1 MKRREF
7 LTGAAALGLAAT
19 GIARPAV
26 AQASQVLK
34 FVPQA
39 DLAVLD
45 PIASA
50 AIVTRN
56 HAALVF
62 DMLYGVDDANIA
74 HPQMVEGHIV
84 EDGGKLWTMKLRPG
98 LLFHDGSPVLA
109 RDVIASLRRW
119 AKRDSY
125 GDALFQNTDEL
136 SAADDR
142 TIKFRLRAPMT
153 NLPYILG
160 KDGPYLAV
168 IMPERLAQNEVT
180 KPVIEMVG
188 SGPFRFLPEAR
199 VSGSLVAYEKFERY
213 VPRADGTPNF
223 LSGPKL
229 VKVDRV
235 EWRTMPDPAT
245 AVAALQTGEIDWWER
260 PTVDLLPLIERRKE
274 LEVRL
279 TLIDGAQGVLKFNFL
294 TPPFDNPAVR
304 RALLPALEQASFM
317 MAARGEKKDGWKDGI
332 GFFQSASPY
341 ANANGID
348 AVRGARSLDKAKAL
362 LKDSGYKNEPVVLL
376 MPSDYF
382 EINALAEVAA
392 DLMQSIG
399 MKVDRQVTDW
409 GTVIQR
415 IQSQKP
421 IDQGGWSAF
430 TTTLPGNY
438 TFDPVVNWY
447 LRGNG
452 TASVGWP
459 KSAGLEALRAEFL
472 AATDEGQRK
481 EVARRIQAQ
490 AFTDLPYAPLGEFY
504 QPTAFSRRVRGVQN
518 GFPVFWNISKT

>member
-7 LTGAAALGLAAT
+7 LTAAASFGLATT
-19 GIARPAV
+19 GIARSTV
-26 AQASQVLK
+26 AQASRALK
-34 FVPQA
+34 FVPHA
-39 DLAVLD
+39 DLTVLD

-62 DMLYGVDDANIA
+62 DMLYGVDDTNIA
-74 HPQMVEGHIV
+74 HPQMVEGHTV

-98 LLFHDGSPVLA
+98 LLFHDGSPVLP

-125 GDALFQNTDEL
+125 GDALFMNTVEL
-136 SAADDR
+136 SAPDDR
-142 TIKFRLRAPMT
+142 TIKFRLRAPMA

-168 IMPERLAQNEVT
+168 IMPERLALNEVT
-180 KPVIEMVG
+180 KPVTEMIG

-199 VSGSLVAYEKFERY
+199 VSGSLVVYEKFDRY

-223 LSGPKL
+223 LAGPKV
-229 VKVDRV
+229 VKLNRI
-235 EWRTMPDPAT
+235 EWHTMPDPAT
-245 AVAALQTGEIDWWER
+245 AAAALQTGEIDWWER
-260 PTVDLLPLIERRKE
+260 PTIDLLPLLERHKAIEIRS
-274 LEVRL
+274 
-279 TLIDGAQGVLKFNFL
+279 TLVDGAHGVLKFNFL

-304 RALLPALEQASFM
+304 RALLPALDQASFM
-317 MAARGEKKDGWKDGI
+317 MGARGEKRDTWKDGV

-341 ANANGID
+341 ANPSSLD
-348 AVRGARSLDKAKAL
+348 AIRGPRSIDKAKAL
-362 LKDSGYKNEPVVLL
+362 LKESGYKNEPVVLL
-376 MPSDYF
+376 MPSDNF

-392 DLMQSIG
+392 DLMKSIG
-399 MKVDRQVTDW
+399 MNVDRQVTDW

-421 IDQGGWSAF
+421 IEQGGWSAF
-430 TTTLPGNY
+430 TTWLPGNY
-438 TFDPVVNWY
+438 IYDPVVNWY

-452 TASVGWP
+452 AASVGWP
-459 KSAGLEALRAEFL
+459 KSAGLESLRTEFL
-472 AATDEGQRK
+472 AATDELQRK
-481 EVARRIQAQ
+481 AVAARIQAQ

-504 QPTAFSRRVRGVQN
+504 QPTAFNRRVGGVQN
-518 GFPVFWNISKT
+518 GFPVFWNISKA